1 MATPLSPPLSPLHG
15 AREFVRQ
22 GFGARGSS
30 CVRDLGREGVRA
42 SGIWGARELVRQG
55 FGARGSSY
63 ARQVFG
69 ATLRTLKA
77 APSNSLAPRSGE
89 RAGERG
95 RRSARTCAHG
105 HTPLPCPLPASRGEG
120 VCASGIWRAREFVRQ
135 GFGARRISCGGEG
148 VRAKRLRGNGA
159 REFFGNHCITRRER
173 RGNRSCRD
181 SEAEAAMP
189 VRTNRQA
196 RSIPRYA

>member
-1 MATPLSPPLSPLHG
+1 MASGTRCRMKPSNSLAPRSGERAGRGVGAVLGLARMATPLSPALSPLHG

-22 GFGARGSS
+22 GFGARTSS
-30 CVRDLGREGVRA
+30 C
-42 SGIWGARELVRQG
+42 
-55 FGARGSSY
+55 

-120 VCASGIWRAREFVRQ
+120 VRTPGIWGTREFVRQ
-135 GFGARRISCGGEG
+135 GFGARGSSCARDLGREG
-148 VRAKRLRGNGA
+148 VRTRGRSSEQRSA
-159 REFFGNHCITRRER
+159 R
-173 RGNRSCRD
+173 
-181 SEAEAAMP
+181 
-189 VRTNRQA
+189 
-196 RSIPRYA
+196 